1 MEPGDLLI
9 AMSRYIVKYGI
20 GKIRRPLD
28 AQADQWYCSCCNV
41 RLDMSSLE
49 LDQEKDN
56 IEHREGCIYLQAK
69 AVIGLLPKE

>member
-9 AMSRYIVKYGI
+9 AMSRYIVKRGI

-28 AQADQWYCSCCNV
+28 AQADQWYCSCCNA
-41 RLDMSSLE
+41 RLNMSSLE

-56 IEHREGCIYLQAK
+56 INHNEGCIYLQAK